1 MTTTV
6 DKPMRMYGPRQFE
19 ADTLPDDEDYRSA
32 IIRLLK
38 ETGEMSSNP
47 EYMRHTKELAAFVDM
62 APAPADRVRIAAYY
76 ADEMRHGYI
85 FEGLLTELGVDTTDP
100 SMYTSI
106 EALNLLGEI
115 KTWESLAVFNTL
127 LDRAGGMQLL
137 DYVDSSYAPLA
148 RAGVFVG
155 RDERGH
161 AAMGLQ
167 HLRDACRTD
176 EGRARAQEALD
187 FWYPTALDMFGTST
201 GRRQWR
207 YIEWGL
213 KTKSNEELRNEF
225 IAEVHSILTAVGL
238 TVPDPLAN
246 RKFV

>member
-1 MTTTV
+1 MTTAV
-6 DKPMRMYGPRQFE
+6 EKPMRIYGPGQFE
-19 ADTLPDDEDYRSA
+19 AATLPDDENYRNA
-32 IIRLLK
+32 IVKLLK

-62 APAPADRVRIAAYY
+62 APGPADRVRIAAYY

-137 DYVDSSYAPLA
+137 DYVDSSYGPLA

-167 HLRDACRTD
+167 HLRDACRTE

-187 FWYPTALDMFGTST
+187 YWYPIALDMFGTST
-201 GRRQWR
+201 GKRQWK

-213 KTKSNEELRNEF
+213 KTKSNEELRQEY
-225 IAEVHSILTAVGL
+225 IAEVGSVLTSLGL

>member
-1 MTTTV
+1 MTTAV
-6 DKPMRMYGPRQFE
+6 EKPMRIYGPGQFE
-19 ADTLPDDEDYRSA
+19 AATLPDHDDYRNA
-32 IIRLLK
+32 IVKLLK

-115 KTWESLAVFNTL
+115 RTWESLAVFNAL

-137 DYVDSSYAPLA
+137 DYVDSSYGPLA

-167 HLRDACRTD
+167 HLRDACRTE
-176 EGRARAQEALD
+176 EGRARAQEALHY
-187 FWYPTALDMFGTST
+187 WYPIALDMFGTST
-201 GRRQWR
+201 GKRQWK

-213 KTKSNEELRNEF
+213 KTKSNEELRQEY
-225 IAEVHSILTAVGL
+225 IAEVGPVLEACGL
-238 TVPDPLAN
+238 TVPDMMAN